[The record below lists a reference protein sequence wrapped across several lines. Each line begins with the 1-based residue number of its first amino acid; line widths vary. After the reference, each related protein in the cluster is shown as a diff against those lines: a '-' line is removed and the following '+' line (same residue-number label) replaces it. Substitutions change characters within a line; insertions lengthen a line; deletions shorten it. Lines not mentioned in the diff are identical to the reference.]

1 LNLTIIYPGLIIACP
16 TLSSS
21 TTPSFPIKCG
31 TPTAFV
37 IVYKPLSLAV
47 IRLDP
52 IVIPPSP
59 AHCYAR
65 NTPTLLVVTRPDS
78 GFPYRVV
85 TLTAHAPRHGSILL
99 YLSIPYETQTLINV
113 LLLEDPPINDDYEKI
128 ICFFLEN
135 NDVSWKK

>member
-21 TTPSFPIKCG
+21 TTPSFPIKRG
-31 TPTAFV
+31 TPTASV
-37 IVYKPLSLAV
+37 IVYKPLSLTV

-52 IVIPPSP
+52 IVTPPSL

-65 NTPTLLVVTRPDS
+65 DTPTLPAVTRLDS

-113 LLLEDPPINDDYEKI
+113 LLLEDPPINDDYEKM
-128 ICFFLEN
+128 ICFFG
-135 NDVSWKK
+135 KQ